1 MKAARARA
9 RGQIQTGVRGG
20 PGDPGLFSFLGKI
33 AKKAVS
39 FIPGVG
45 PIISTALDV
54 IGVGGRPRAPAQV
67 QLPIPTLPPSGVR
80 QFVQPSTALRV
91 GQALVP
97 GGQTGTETVSV
108 ACPKG
113 WHANKS
119 GYFLMSGE
127 WVGEGTKC
135 VKNRRKN
142 PMNARALSSAIT
154 RVNGGKRFQHT
165 LSEIETG
172 KYTKAGNRKAHTHN

>member
-1 MKAARARA
+1 MSLQIKAARARA
-9 RGQIQTGVRGG
+9 QAGMQMGVRGG
-20 PGDPGLFSFLGKI
+20 MGDPGLFSFLGKI

-45 PIISTALDV
+45 PLISTGIDLVSGAL
-54 IGVGGRPRAPAQV
+54 GGRKPAPIAALGPLPAIAGGLRAAPRAPGAAAIAV
-67 QLPIPTLPPSGVR
+67 E
-80 QFVQPSTALRV
+80 
-91 GQALVP
+91 P
-97 GGQTGTETVSV
+97 GIG
-108 ACPKG
+108 CPKG
-113 WHANKS
+113 YHANKS
-119 GYFLMSGE
+119 AYYLMDGSFVE
-127 WVGEGTKC
+127 KGTKC
-135 VKNRRKN
+135 VKNRRRN